1 MVVGDDEDYLAVLL
15 TLQTKRDETTG
26 KMSNEMTEDAKRWFR
41 FARYEVKTV
50 NDVLAHLDDGLQHV
64 IQAGI
69 DRVNQGVR
77 MTAHMICDWRIMPQF
92 TYEGGELG
100 LTGKVK
106 RSAILEKHA
115 SCIGS
120 MFVHPEKHAFNSM
133 CEAGA
138 AAMSNL
144 KNHLPN
150 HLTQVNNSTLNL

>member
-15 TLQTKRDETTG
+15 TLQTKRDENTG

-92 TYEGGELG
+92 TYEVLHYG
-100 LTGKVK
+100 LE
-106 RSAILEKHA
+106 I
-115 SCIGS
+115 
-120 MFVHPEKHAFNSM
+120 
-133 CEAGA
+133 
-138 AAMSNL
+138 
-144 KNHLPN
+144 
-150 HLTQVNNSTLNL
+150 